1 MDEIWKKEEDIDQ
14 MYNEWNEKVMK
25 IKKGCEKKI
34 GRMYGSK
41 ISRQIDMK
49 IKKLRREIKGG
60 KRKKE
65 EKLMKRRCKLLVQQ
79 MEEEE
84 KKKEG
89 RRLQGVIRDISKEN
103 GRNQ

>member
-34 GRMYGSK
+34 RTMYGSK

-65 EKLMKRRCKLLVQQ
+65 EKLMKRRCKLVVLRW
-79 MEEEE
+79 
-84 KKKEG
+84 KKRK
-89 RRLQGVIRDISKEN
+89 R
-103 GRNQ
+103 